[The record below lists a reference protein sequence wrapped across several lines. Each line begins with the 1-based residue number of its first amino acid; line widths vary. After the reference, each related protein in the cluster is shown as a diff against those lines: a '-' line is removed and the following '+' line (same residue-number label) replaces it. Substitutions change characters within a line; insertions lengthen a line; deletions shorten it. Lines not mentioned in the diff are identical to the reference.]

1 MDRFGVDAEA
11 VRRMLEDMRAERGI
25 TFEAYLRYAKRQKKS
40 DYAEVFDLIDKD
52 RDGRIDRADLK
63 AFLKSFGGT
72 YALVTTMALD
82 VDYDDVCDDETGGEG
97 AEADD
102 ALDRG
107 RWHGDRAS
115 LRGRGFARLDGGR
128 QHVPRDLHEGHAP
141 GVARLPRLPRLPELA
156 GVARLAVLPELL
168 RVAGQAARGGRG
180 AGRRSLGHRGPAATV
195 QLRRGAAAHGS

>member
-82 VDYDDVCDDETGGEG
+82 VDYDDVCDDVIGGSDEEGGSMSLETFKK
-97 AEADD
+97 AMRRNAR
-102 ALDRG
+102 ASRAT
-107 RWHGDRAS
+107 RSSRAS
-115 LRGRGFARLDGGR
+115 LGSRFSRSSFTST
-128 QHVPRDLHEGHAP
+128 
-141 GVARLPRLPRLPELA
+141 
-156 GVARLAVLPELL
+156 AV
-168 RVAGQAARGGRG
+168 VG
-180 AGRRSLGHRGPAATV
+180 
-195 QLRRGAAAHGS
+195 

>member
-1 MDRFGVDAEA
+1 MDLEGVMDRFGVDAET

-82 VDYDDVCDDETGGEG
+82 VDYDDVCDDVIGGSDEAGGSMSLETFKK
-97 AEADD
+97 AMRRASR
-102 ALDRG
+102 ASRAS
-107 RWHGDRAS
+107 RSSRAS
-115 LRGRGFARLDGGR
+115 LGSRFS
-128 QHVPRDLHEGHAP
+128 
-141 GVARLPRLPRLPELA
+141 
-156 GVARLAVLPELL
+156 
-168 RVAGQAARGGRG
+168 
-180 AGRRSLGHRGPAATV
+180 RSSFTSVSVVG
-195 QLRRGAAAHGS
+195 